1 MDVAVDNLGVVPVA
15 PAALAVETRD
25 DAEQPVER
33 VPVPGHLQTR
43 EVFAPAEEGGGI
55 ARVESTEPVVFT
67 VVVPVSTGVTGV
79 AVVQGVEPSEDD
91 LRGAAVGGLPP
102 AEAVTEVARFDLEIS
117 PGGAGRDDDG

>member
-1 MDVAVDNLGVVPVA
+1 MAEQAVRLIFELREGEMTLVQQTPVDVAVDNLGVVPAA

-33 VPVPGHLQTR
+33 VPVPGHLATR

-67 VVVPVSTGVTGV
+67 VVVPV
-79 AVVQGVEPSEDD
+79 
-91 LRGAAVGGLPP
+91 
-102 AEAVTEVARFDLEIS
+102 
-117 PGGAGRDDDG
+117 